1 MSCQFC
7 FVLFINDLS
16 KINKFKYL
24 EDQYYFMDYFDISQL
39 SENNP
44 WWKDEKSINQDIK
57 IKTFDEV
64 KYKWYPALRH
74 YISLDKDVIYT
85 IRGPRQVGK
94 TTLLKIIIKELIN
107 SNKINPENIFFW
119 SFEMNNAE
127 ELSQIIQ
134 IYLNWAGVKLGDRK
148 YLFFD
153 EICSVKN
160 WQREILHLSNKGLF
174 ENCSILITGSHSMDI
189 KYSGETLPG
198 RRGGSEDETL
208 SYNYNPINKFLDLS

>member
-1 MSCQFC
+1 
-7 FVLFINDLS
+7 
-16 KINKFKYL
+16 
-24 EDQYYFMDYFDISQL
+24 
-39 SENNP
+39 
-44 WWKDEKSINQDIK
+44 
-57 IKTFDEV
+57 
-64 KYKWYPALRH
+64 
-74 YISLDKDVIYT
+74 
-85 IRGPRQVGK
+85 
-94 TTLLKIIIKELIN
+94 
-107 SNKINPENIFFW
+107 
-119 SFEMNNAE
+119 MNNAE

-134 IYLNWAGVKLGDRK
+134 IYLNWTGVNSGDRK

-208 SYNYNPINKFLDLS
+208 DKILLPMKFSEFVKLIEPKFNKILSDINLNHSKRKA